1 VLLTAL
7 AGCEDAAV
15 DRFRLECFVALAEEL
30 HFHRAAER
38 CHVSQPAM
46 SQQVRNLERELGV
59 QLAHRTK
66 RTVVLTPA
74 GEVFLREAR
83 KTLRQLD
90 LAVLLAQ
97 RTDRGEIGQLTVGV
111 TSPALY
117 VLFPEAARLFRAALP
132 RVGMIVRELT
142 TAEQEKA
149 LRAGDIDVGLIHP
162 PLDDTGLRAEE
173 VARAPFHLALPTA
186 HPLARSGSVEL
197 AELAGQRFVIFPRQI
212 APQLYDTIISMCQDA
227 GFSLEIA
234 MEAYPA
240 QSIIAL
246 VSSGVGLGFI
256 AGEMQRLNRPGVAYR
271 PLRGAGPQLSVGVAH
286 HPDGVSPAVEAFV
299 DAARAAG
306 RDVR

>member
-1 VLLTAL
+1 
-7 AGCEDAAV
+7 V

-83 KTLRQLD
+83 KTLRQLE
-90 LAVLLAQ
+90 LAVSLAQ

-117 VLFPEAARLFRAALP
+117 IVFPETARLFREALP
-132 RVGMIVRELT
+132 RVGVIVRELT

-149 LRAGDIDVGLIHP
+149 LRAGDIDVGLVHP
-162 PLDDTGLRAEE
+162 PLDDPGLRTED
-173 VARAPFHLALPTA
+173 VARATFHLALPDG
-186 HPLARSGSVEL
+186 HPLARNESL
-197 AELAGQRFVIFPRQI
+197 ALADLAAERFVIFPRQI
-212 APQLYDTIISMCQDA
+212 APQLYDTIISLCQDA
-227 GFSLEIA
+227 GFTLEIA

-256 AGEMQRLNRPGVAYR
+256 AGEMQRLNRPGVIYR
-271 PLRGAGPQLSVGVAH
+271 PIRGPGPHLRLGVAH

-299 DAARAAG
+299 DAARTAG
-306 RDVR
+306 RTVR

>member
-1 VLLTAL
+1 M
-7 AGCEDAAV
+7 

-66 RTVVLTPA
+66 RTVSLTPA

-90 LAVLLAQ
+90 LAVSLAQ
-97 RTDRGEIGQLTVGV
+97 RTDRGEVGQLTVGV

-117 VLFPEAARLFRAALP
+117 VLFPEAARMFREALP
-132 RVGMIVRELT
+132 RVGVIVRELT

-149 LRAGDIDVGLIHP
+149 LRAGDIDVGLVHP
-162 PLDDTGLRAEE
+162 PLDDTGLSTEE
-173 VARAPFHLALPTA
+173 VARAAFHLALPDG
-186 HPLARSGSVEL
+186 HPLARHASLSL
-197 AELAGQRFVIFPRQI
+197 TDLAGERFVIFPRQI
-212 APQLYDTIISMCQDA
+212 APQLYDTIISLCQDA

-246 VSSGVGLGFI
+246 VGAGVGLGFI

-271 PLRGAGPQLSVGVAH
+271 PIRGPGPHLSLGVAL
-286 HPDGVSPAVEAFV
+286 HPDGVSPAVETFV
-299 DAARAAG
+299 EAARAAG
-306 RDVR
+306 RSVA

>member
-1 VLLTAL
+1 
-7 AGCEDAAV
+7 V

-46 SQQVRNLERELGV
+46 SQQVRTLERELGV

-83 KTLRQLD
+83 KTLRQLE
-90 LAVLLAQ
+90 LAVSLAQ

-117 VLFPEAARLFRAALP
+117 VLFPEVVRLFRAALP
-132 RVGMIVRELT
+132 RVGVIVRELT
-142 TAEQEKA
+142 TAEQEKH

-162 PLDDTGLRAEE
+162 PLDDTGLHAEE
-173 VARAPFHLALPTA
+173 VARVPFHLALPDG
-186 HPLARSGSVEL
+186 HPLARSGSLEL
-197 AELAGQRFVIFPRQI
+197 ADLAGERFVMFPRQI
-212 APQLYDTIISMCQDA
+212 APQLYDTILSLCQDA
-227 GFSLEIA
+227 GFTLEIA

-246 VSSGVGLGFI
+246 VGSGVGLGFI

-271 PLRGAGPQLSVGVAH
+271 PLRGAGPQLGVGVAH
-286 HPDGVSPAVEAFV
+286 HPDGMSPAVEAFV
-299 DAARAAG
+299 RAARTAG
-306 RDVR
+306 RAAR

>member
-1 VLLTAL
+1 
-7 AGCEDAAV
+7 V

-46 SQQVRNLERELGV
+46 SQQVRTLERELGV

-66 RTVVLTPA
+66 RTVILTPA

-83 KTLRQLD
+83 KTLRQID
-90 LAVLLAQ
+90 LAVSLAQ

-111 TSPALY
+111 TSPGLY
-117 VLFPEAARLFRAALP
+117 VLFPETVRLFREALP
-132 RVGMIVRELT
+132 RVGVIVRELT

-149 LRAGDIDVGLIHP
+149 LRAGDIDVGLVHP
-162 PLDDTGLRAEE
+162 PLDDPGLRTEE
-173 VARAPFHLALPTA
+173 VASAAFHLALPDG
-186 HPLARSGSVEL
+186 HPLARQESPAL
-197 AELAGQRFVIFPRQI
+197 ADLAGEHFVMFPRQI
-212 APQLYDTIISMCQDA
+212 APQLYDTIVSLCQDA

-246 VSSGVGLGFI
+246 VGSGIGLGFI
-256 AGEMQRLNRPGVAYR
+256 AGEMQRLDRPGVTYR
-271 PLRGAGPQLSVGVAH
+271 PIRGPGPHLDLGVAH

-299 DAARAAG
+299 EAARTAG

>member
-1 VLLTAL
+1 M
-7 AGCEDAAV
+7 

-117 VLFPEAARLFRAALP
+117 VLFPEAARLFHAALP

-162 PLDDTGLRAEE
+162 PLDDTGLRTEE
-173 VARAPFHLALPTA
+173 VARAPFHLALPNV
-186 HPLARSGSVEL
+186 HPLARSESLEL

-256 AGEMQRLNRPGVAYR
+256 AGEMQRLNRPGVVYR